1 MPDPESKKLMVMM
14 ISRKRLRIRRL
25 PSPKIGMMRT
35 MVNGSHQWWTT
46 QFKGTWKPKMVDN
59 PEYKGKWEHR

>member
-1 MPDPESKKLMVMM
+1 
-14 ISRKRLRIRRL
+14 
-25 PSPKIGMMRT
+25 MMRT

-59 PEYKGKWEHR
+59 PEYKGKWEYTDDPEPDFKGGQ